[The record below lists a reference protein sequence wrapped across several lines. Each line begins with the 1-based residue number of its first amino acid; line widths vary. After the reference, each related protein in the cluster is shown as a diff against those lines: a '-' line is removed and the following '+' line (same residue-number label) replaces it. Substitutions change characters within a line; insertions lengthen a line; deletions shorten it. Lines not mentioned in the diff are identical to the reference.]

1 MLSKRNSFTVFFH
14 REEQKYMCVFNLPSL
29 PCSFYFYLMC
39 YLKIF
44 PMLLKM
50 VMDII
55 LEGIVTFASVLLLEE
70 QYERSYLWGTWPLKL
85 QEREHCYD
93 LGSAPWC
100 PSSCLVR
107 AAEGNRLVWGGW
119 HLDQDEEVLR
129 WICQAWV
136 LGSVTQGPMLGRAPG
151 LI

>member
-14 REEQKYMCVFNLPSL
+14 REEQKYMCVFNLPSS
-29 PCSFYFYLMC
+29 PRSFYFYLMC

-55 LEGIVTFASVLLLEE
+55 LEGIVTFASMLLLEE

-85 QEREHCYD
+85 QERERYYD

-100 PSSCLVR
+100 PSSCLVW
-107 AAEGNRLVWGGW
+107 AAEGNRLVWCGW
-119 HLDQDEEVLR
+119 HSDQDEEVLR

-136 LGSVTQGPMLGRAPG
+136 LGSVTQGPILGGALG